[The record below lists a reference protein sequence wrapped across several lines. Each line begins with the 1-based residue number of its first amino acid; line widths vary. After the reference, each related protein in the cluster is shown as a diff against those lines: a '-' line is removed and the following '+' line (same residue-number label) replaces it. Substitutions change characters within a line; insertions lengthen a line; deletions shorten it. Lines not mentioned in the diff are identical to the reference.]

1 MQDEIN
7 LLRRAK
13 ARDHDALAEI
23 HDTYYQAI
31 YRYLVF
37 RVSESQTAEDL
48 TSEVF
53 IRFLNAVGDPSNP
66 PNSLRGWLY
75 GAASNVLK
83 EHYRKRGQM
92 DLSELSDALADGA
105 IAPEGILLKKEQRA
119 ELRAALGELTDDQQN
134 VLALRFGFGLPIK
147 EVAEVISKTEGSV
160 KMLQVRAIMS
170 LTQRLSTKGDVS

>member
-1 MQDEIN
+1 MRWQ
-7 LLRRAK
+7 K
-13 ARDHDALAEI
+13 FMI
-23 HDTYYQAI
+23 HTI
-31 YRYLVF
+31 RLSTGYLVF

-48 TSEVF
+48 TSKVF

-105 IAPEGILLKKEQRA
+105 IAPEGILLKKK
-119 ELRAALGELTDDQQN
+119 L
-134 VLALRFGFGLPIK
+134 
-147 EVAEVISKTEGSV
+147 
-160 KMLQVRAIMS
+160 
-170 LTQRLSTKGDVS
+170 